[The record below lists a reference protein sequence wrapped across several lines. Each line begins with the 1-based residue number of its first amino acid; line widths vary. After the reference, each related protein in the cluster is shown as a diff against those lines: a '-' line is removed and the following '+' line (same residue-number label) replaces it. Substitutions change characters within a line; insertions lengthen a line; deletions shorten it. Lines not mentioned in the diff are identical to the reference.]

1 MKNKYNA
8 TWSRS
13 SCSVERSMTGWSGG
27 RTVVV
32 EVKSGR
38 RREHPSL
45 SKVDSVFEVDRK
57 ILLGLSNIS
66 RKGDV
71 ECYPLFAAAF
81 MDVWDTGWDD
91 LDA

>member
-1 MKNKYNA
+1 
-8 TWSRS
+8 
-13 SCSVERSMTGWSGG
+13 MTGWSGG
-27 RTVVV
+27 RIVVM
-32 EVKSGR
+32 EVKFGR

-66 RKGDV
+66 REGDV

-81 MDVWDTGWDD
+81 MYVWDTGWDD